1 MIDEKT
7 AGVLRTGELSLRLH
21 GGKLTELRYGG
32 EEVVRELGLALRDRN
47 WGTVPLRL
55 TGSVSRD
62 TAQGRLLHLTAEN
75 WEEDVRLVSWDID
88 LLLTHN
94 GIELRVEGEY
104 LAPWLVNRAGCYVL
118 LAPDTTVGRLAT
130 LDHVDGS
137 GSSVRFPALISP
149 HQPMRDLRGLNWV
162 SPGGQRVTLEFSGET
177 FEMEDQRNWTD
188 DSFKLYGTPLHLPF
202 PVVVRPGQR
211 IVQSVHLRITDHFY
225 PLPALH
231 TCAPL
236 GEIRASDVLA
246 VTRIDLLPG
255 QAISPDVPQG
265 LFHLAILLG
274 DRPVNELR
282 ERLGEVSGWT
292 PGYISVASVARKM
305 LTEVEL
311 AALLPVLRARFPD
324 ARIGFGS
331 AFYFTE
337 LNRFPPGP
345 GIGYDFVY
353 FGNAALVHAD
363 DAQSI
368 VQTAAGQAAT
378 VRAARAL
385 FPDLAIWV
393 SPLSYYPRFNP
404 NRTDGGSPT
413 GYAHPPFRMQHEAF
427 TAGWVLRC
435 LLYLAEAGC
444 AVVECFED
452 RGPRGLATGDGT
464 LNPAG
469 RLLSRLHALGAVG
482 IRRKSAKEEIGK
494 TVVAVRFVDGRT
506 ATITARHTAESE
518 PV

>member
-1 MIDEKT
+1 M
-7 AGVLRTGELSLRLH
+7 
-21 GGKLTELRYGG
+21 
-32 EEVVRELGLALRDRN
+32 REIGFALRDRN
-47 WGTVPLRL
+47 WDTVPLRV
-55 TGSVSRD
+55 TGSESRN

-75 WEEDVRLVSWDID
+75 WENDVLLVSLDID
-88 LLLTHN
+88 LLLTHD
-94 GIELRVEGEY
+94 GLELRVGGEY
-104 LAPWLVNRAGCYVL
+104 QAPWLVNRAGCYVL
-118 LAPDTTVGRLAT
+118 LSPDTTVRRLAT

-137 GSSVRFPALISP
+137 RSSVRFPALISP

-188 DSFKLYGTPLHLPF
+188 DSFKLYGTPLNLPF
-202 PVVVRPGQR
+202 PVAVQPGQR

-231 TCAPL
+231 SSAPL
-236 GEIRASDVLA
+236 GEFRTSDILA
-246 VTRIDLLPG
+246 AYRIDVLPG
-255 QAISPDVPQG
+255 QALPGQAPQG
-265 LFHLAILLG
+265 ALHLALLLG
-274 DRPVNELR
+274 ERTVHELR
-282 ERLGEVSGWT
+282 ERLGELRGWS
-292 PGYISVASVARKM
+292 PEYVSVATIARKM
-305 LTEVEL
+305 LTRGEL
-311 AALLPVLRARFPD
+311 ATLLLLLRECFPS

-363 DAQSI
+363 DARSI

-452 RGPRGLATGDGT
+452 RGPRGLATADGT

-469 RLLSRLHALGAVG
+469 RLLTRLHALGAVG
-482 IRRKSAKEEIGK
+482 IRRKSAKEEIGR

-506 ATITARHTAESE
+506 ATITTRHTAESE
-518 PV
+518 PVWSWKETPTEQLLT